1 MTPTPP
7 PADRDLF
14 TAALRLTHHAART
27 AATAFLDGAWTG
39 GRKPDGTEVTDTDR
53 AVEEHLRRELAR
65 LTPDD
70 TIHGEEAGTTPGT
83 SGRRWTIDPV
93 NGTGYFTT
101 RTPLFTTDLAYHDDH
116 APALGI
122 VTNPLARQTIAAA
135 RGHGCWILEG
145 PEPDLATARPARV
158 TTRARLTG
166 ARTQAHNI
174 AGWPEDLLTTLH
186 RRVHLTHS
194 TGITAALVTGHA
206 DAGIIAG
213 PPMGPEDLAP
223 MAVIVPEAGG
233 RITDLDGKPV
243 LDGDTSV
250 LATNGLLHDAY
261 LALLR
266 GLPHSRKLPGDDQP
280 RPRARNVARDE

>member
-1 MTPTPP
+1 MTTTPP

-27 AATAFLDGAWTG
+27 AATAYLDGAWTG

-70 TIHGEEAGTTPGT
+70 TIHGEETGTTPGT
-83 SGRRWTIDPV
+83 SGRRWTIDPI

-101 RTPLFTTDLAYHDDH
+101 DLAYQDDH
-116 APALGI
+116 GPALGI

-135 RGHGCWILEG
+135 RGHGCWIIEG

-158 TTRARLTG
+158 TTRTRLTG

-174 AGWPEDLLTTLH
+174 AGWPEALLTTLH

-233 RITDLDGKPV
+233 RITDLDGKP
-243 LDGDTSV
+243 LLHGDTSA
-250 LATNGLLHDAY
+250 LATNGHLHDAF
-261 LALLR
+261 LALIR
-266 GLPHSRKLPGDDQP
+266 GLPHCRKPPGTTAP
-280 RPRARNVARDE
+280 TT

>member
-27 AATAFLDGAWTG
+27 AATAFLDAAWAG
-39 GRKPDGTEVTDTDR
+39 SRKPDGTEVTDTDR

-70 TIHGEEAGTTPGT
+70 TIHGEETGTTPGT
-83 SGRRWTIDPV
+83 SGRRWTIDPI
-93 NGTGYFTT
+93 NGTGYFT
-101 RTPLFTTDLAYHDDH
+101 
-116 APALGI
+116 
-122 VTNPLARQTIAAA
+122 TIAAA

-158 TTRARLTG
+158 TTRTRLTG

-174 AGWPEDLLTTLH
+174 AGWPEALLTTLH
-186 RRVHLTHS
+186 HRVHLTHS

-233 RITDLDGKPV
+233 RITDLDGRPV
-243 LDGDTSV
+243 LAGDTSV
-250 LATNGLLHDAY
+250 LATNGHLHDAY
-261 LALLR
+261 LTLLQ
-266 GLPHSRKLPGDDQP
+266 GLPPAERCPAPRRPPSRTRRLNQE
-280 RPRARNVARDE
+280 AEEHRNEHRR